1 MADPIE
7 IAKVGVEAFG
17 TADWDRV
24 RAALTPDSVYE
35 EFATGRRIVGPDSII
50 EADKGWKQAFP
61 DARGTI
67 RTAVASGS
75 TVTLE
80 ITWEGTHTGDLV
92 GPQGTIPASGRPVSL
107 PAAQVV
113 EVEGDKAK
121 ATRHYFDL
129 MTLMAQIGAVP
140 AGG

>member
-7 IAKVGVEAFG
+7 VAKIGVEAFNA
-17 TADWDRV
+17 ADWDRF
-24 RAALTPDSVYE
+24 RSALTPDSVYE
-35 EFATGRRIVGPDSII
+35 EFATGRRIVGADPIT
-50 EADKGWKQAFP
+50 EADMGWKQAFP

-67 RTAVASGS
+67 RNAVASGS

-92 GPQGTIPASGRPVSL
+92 GPHGTIPASGRSVSL

-113 EVEGDKAK
+113 EVEGDKARS
-121 ATRHYFDL
+121 TRHYFDL
-129 MTLMAQIGAVP
+129 MTLMSQIGAVP